1 MAFILNIEMEY
12 ETGQELEESFTNS
25 CGSTGGSYA
34 PPASCR
40 AFAGVHGI
48 VSPLA
53 AAAGM
58 GSEVHGSERSGSET
72 AHRRDEPASVERL
85 LSRPDRSS

>member
-1 MAFILNIEMEY
+1 M
-12 ETGQELEESFTNS
+12 SWDW
-25 CGSTGGSYA
+25 SYTKVLLVPA
-34 PPASCR
+34 VIRGRVTPPLLLVGV
-40 AFAGVHGI
+40 FAGVHGI

-58 GSEVHGSERSGSET
+58 GSEVRGRARSGSET